1 MVDILI
7 VGSGGR
13 EHALGWALRRSPTV
27 EKLYFA
33 PGNAGTAALGEN
45 LPIPADDIPAL
56 VEAARRLGIGLAVI
70 GPEVPLAAGVVDALA
85 AGGIRAFGPT
95 KDAAELESSK
105 AFAKTFMVEN
115 NIPTAQHASFTN
127 YISALKYLDTCKHPV
142 VVKADGLAAG
152 KGVIMCETRD
162 DAAAAVTHIL
172 RDSSFGAA
180 GSRVVIEERLTGP
193 ELSVLAF
200 CDGKT
205 AVLMPSARD
214 HKRIFDGDK
223 GPNTGG
229 MGVIA
234 PVPDADPALME
245 DIRRRV
251 IEPVLTG
258 MAARGTPFVG
268 VLFAGV
274 MLTPDG
280 IRTLEYNCRFGDP
293 ETQAILPLLETDLF
307 KILTACV
314 DGTLD
319 QTPVVW
325 SPGVC
330 ASVVIA
336 SHNYPGNPRR
346 GDLITLPE
354 TLPAGALAFHAG
366 TDVNADGNLITAGG
380 RVLAISAAGADL
392 EEALAAAYQGVE
404 AVWFEG
410 MQFRRD
416 IGRTGQSAY
425 ARAGVDIHAGT
436 RATELMKT
444 SIRSTYNRAVL
455 SDTGSFGG
463 LYDASALKNMA
474 APVLVAS
481 TDGVGTKTMVAAR
494 MNRWDTIG
502 QDLVNHCINDILV
515 QAARPLFFLDYVAAS
530 KLNPEQIA
538 SVVAGVAQACREAGC
553 ALLGGETAE
562 MPGVYQPGEIDL
574 AGTLVGVVERDL
586 LLDGSKIQVGDV
598 LLGLPSSGL
607 HTNGFSL
614 ARMALGKL
622 DWDAARPELGGKSIG
637 EALLAVHRP
646 YIAQFDALQAAGVE
660 IRGLAHITGGGVYD
674 NLPRILPSGT
684 AAAIQRGTWPEPP
697 IFGLI
702 ARHSGATPQDLF
714 HALNMGLGMLVVV
727 PSHQA
732 DSALAAL
739 PGDCYR
745 VGRITTGSRVVTVE
759 NLYES

>member
-27 EKLYFA
+27 GKLFFA

-45 LPIPADDIPAL
+45 LSTSPENIPAIVKAAQQTGVGL
-56 VEAARRLGIGLAVI
+56 VVI
-70 GPEVPLAAGVVDALA
+70 GPEIPLAAGIVDALNA
-85 AGGIRAFGPT
+85 VGIRAFGPT
-95 KDAAELESSK
+95 RAAAELESSK
-105 AFAKTFMVEN
+105 AFAKAFMVEN
-115 NIPTAQHASFTN
+115 NIPTAQHASFTD
-127 YISALKYLDTCKHPV
+127 YISALKYLETCKHPV

-162 DAAAAVTHIL
+162 DAAAAVSHIL

-180 GSRVVIEERLTGP
+180 GNRVVIEERLTGP

-205 AVLMPSARD
+205 AILMPVARD

-234 PVPDADPALME
+234 PVPNVSSNLMDE
-245 DIRRRV
+245 IQHTV

-258 MAARGTPFVG
+258 MVARGTPFVG
-268 VLFAGV
+268 VLFAGL

-293 ETQAILPLLETDLF
+293 ETQAILPLLQTDLLA
-307 KILTACV
+307 ILQACI
-314 DGTLD
+314 DGQLHR
-319 QTPVVW
+319 QPVVW
-325 SPGVC
+325 SDGAC
-330 ASVVIA
+330 AAIVIA
-336 SHNYPGNPRR
+336 AHNYPGTPRQ
-346 GDLITLPE
+346 GDVITLPD
-354 TLPAGALAFHAG
+354 TLPAGAIAFHAG
-366 TDVNADGNLITAGG
+366 TGINANGALVTAGG

-392 EEALAAAYQGVE
+392 DNALASAYQGVE
-404 AVWFEG
+404 AIWFDG

-416 IGRTGQSAY
+416 IGRTGNAY
-425 ARAGVDIHAGT
+425 ARAGVDIGAGT
-436 RATELMKT
+436 RATELMKE
-444 SIRSTYNRAVL
+444 SVRSTYNRAVL

-463 LYDASALKNMA
+463 LYDASALKEMV

-502 QDLVNHCINDILV
+502 QDLVNHCVNDILV
-515 QAARPLFFLDYVAAS
+515 QAARPLFFLDYVASS

-538 SVVAGVAQACREAGC
+538 SVVAGVAQACREVGC
-553 ALLGGETAE
+553 VLLGGETAE
-562 MPGVYQPGEIDL
+562 MPGVYQPGELDL
-574 AGTLVGVVERDL
+574 AGTLVGVVERSV
-586 LLDGSKIQVGDV
+586 LLDGSTIQVGDV
-598 LLGLPSSGL
+598 ILALPSNGL
-607 HTNGFSL
+607 HTNGYSL
-614 ARMALGKL
+614 ARLALGKL
-622 DWDAARPELGGKSIG
+622 DWDASQPELGGQSIG
-637 EALLAVHRP
+637 AALLAVHRP
-646 YIAQFDALQAAGVE
+646 YLAHFDKLTSAGVI

-674 NLPRILPSGT
+674 NLPRILPNG
-684 AAAIQRGTWPEPP
+684 AAAMIERGTWPEPP

-702 ARHSGATPQDLF
+702 ARHSGASPQELF

-727 PSHQA
+727 PPEHVEVA
-732 DSALAAL
+732 LSALA
-739 PGDCYR
+739 GDCYH
-745 VGRITTGSRVVTVE
+745 VGRITSGSRAVTVE
-759 NLYES
+759 NLYG

>member
-27 EKLYFA
+27 GKLFFA
-33 PGNAGTAALGEN
+33 PGNAGTAALGDN
-45 LPIPADDIPAL
+45 LPIPAEDIPAL
-56 VEAARRLGIGLAVI
+56 VEAARQLAVGLVVI
-70 GPEVPLAAGVVDALA
+70 GPEVPLAAGVVDALNA
-85 AGGIRAFGPT
+85 AGIRAFGPT
-95 KDAAELESSK
+95 QAAAELESSK

-115 NIPTAQHASFTN
+115 DIPTAQHASFTN

-172 RDSSFGAA
+172 RDSTFGAA

-205 AVLMPSARD
+205 AILMPPARD
-214 HKRIFDGDK
+214 HKRIFEGDR

-234 PVPDADPALME
+234 PVSDANPALID

-293 ETQAILPLLETDLF
+293 ETQAILPLLETDFLT
-307 KILTACV
+307 ILMACV
-314 DGTLD
+314 EGTLD

-325 SPGVC
+325 SPGAC
-330 ASVVIA
+330 AAVVIA
-336 SHNYPGNPRR
+336 AHNYPGNPRR
-346 GDLITLPE
+346 GDVISVPDV
-354 TLPAGALAFHAG
+354 LPAGAIAFHAG
-366 TDVNADGNLITAGG
+366 TTINTNGALVTAGG

-404 AVWFEG
+404 AVWFDG

-416 IGRTGQSAY
+416 IGRSDQSAY
-425 ARAGVDIHAGT
+425 ARAGVDIQAGT
-436 RATELMKT
+436 RATDLMKA
-444 SIRSTYNRAVL
+444 SVRSTYNRAVL
-455 SDTGSFGG
+455 SETGSFGG
-463 LYDASALKNMA
+463 LYDASALKAMA

-502 QDLVNHCINDILV
+502 QDLVNHCVNDILV

-538 SVVAGVAQACREAGC
+538 TVVAGVAQACREVGC

-574 AGTLVGVVERDL
+574 AGTLVGVVERGL
-586 LLDGSKIQVGDV
+586 LLDGSRIAVGDV
-598 LLGLPSSGL
+598 VLGIPSSGL

-622 DWDAARPELGGKSIG
+622 DWDAPQPELNGQTVGA
-637 EALLAVHRP
+637 ALLAVHRP
-646 YIAQFDALQAAGVE
+646 YLAQFDALQAAGVE

-684 AAAIQRGTWPEPP
+684 AAVLQRGTWPEPP

-702 ARHSGATPQDLF
+702 ARHSGAPSQDLF

-727 PSHQA
+727 PPTQA
-732 DSALAAL
+732 ETALAAL

-745 VGRITTGSRVVTVE
+745 VGVITSGSRVVTVE
-759 NLYES
+759 GLYE

>member
-1 MVDILI
+1 MDILI

-13 EHALGWALRRSPTV
+13 EHALGWALRRSSNV
-27 EKLYFA
+27 GKLFFA
-33 PGNAGTAALGEN
+33 PGNAGTANIGQN
-45 LPIPADDIPAL
+45 LTVSAEDIPAIVQAAQQTGVGL
-56 VEAARRLGIGLAVI
+56 VVI
-70 GPEVPLAAGVVDALA
+70 GPEVPLAAGVVDALNA
-85 AGGIRAFGPT
+85 NGIRAFGPSQ
-95 KDAAELESSK
+95 AAAQLESSK

-115 NIPTAQHASFTN
+115 NIPTAQHASFTD
-127 YISALKYLDTCKHPV
+127 YISALKYLETCKHPV

-172 RDSSFGAA
+172 RDSTFGAA
-180 GSRVVIEERLTGP
+180 GSRVVIEERLSGP

-205 AVLMPSARD
+205 AVLMPPARD

-229 MGVIA
+229 MGAFA
-234 PVPDADPALME
+234 PVPDVTPDVMD
-245 DIRRRV
+245 DIQRRV
-251 IEPVLTG
+251 IEPVLVG

-268 VLFAGV
+268 ILFAGL

-293 ETQAILPLLETDLF
+293 ETQAILPLLQTDLLA
-307 KILTACV
+307 ILLACV
-314 DGTLD
+314 DGTLN
-319 QTPVVW
+319 QQPVVW
-325 SPGVC
+325 LDGAC

-336 SHNYPGNPRR
+336 AHNYPGTPRK
-346 GDLITLPE
+346 GDPITLPD
-354 TLPAGALAFHAG
+354 TLPAGAIAFHAG
-366 TDVNADGNLITAGG
+366 TGQNANGALVTSGG
-380 RVLAISAAGADL
+380 RVLAVSAAGADL
-392 EEALAAAYQGVE
+392 NAALAAAYQGVE

-416 IGRTGQSAY
+416 IGRTGESAY
-425 ARAGVDIHAGT
+425 ARAGVDIHAGN
-436 RATELMKT
+436 RATELMKA
-444 SIRSTYNRAVL
+444 SVRSTYNGAVL

-463 LYDASALKNMA
+463 LYDASSLKNMT

-515 QAARPLFFLDYVAAS
+515 QAARPLFFLDYVASS

-538 SVVAGVAQACREAGC
+538 SVVAGVAQACRAAGC

-562 MPGVYQPGEIDL
+562 MPGVYQPGELDL
-574 AGTLVGVVERDL
+574 AGTIVGVVERGV
-586 LLDGSKIQVGDV
+586 LLDGSTIQIGDV
-598 LLGLPSSGL
+598 ILGIPSSGL

-622 DWDAARPELGGKSIG
+622 DWDAPQPELGGQTIG
-637 EALLAVHRP
+637 AALLAVHRP
-646 YIAQFDALQAAGVE
+646 YLAHFDALKTAGVE

-674 NLPRILPSGT
+674 NLPRILPNGT
-684 AAAIQRGTWPEPP
+684 AATIERGTWPEPP
-697 IFGLI
+697 IFTLI
-702 ARHSGATPQDLF
+702 ARHSGATPHDLF
-714 HALNMGLGMLVVV
+714 HALNMGLGMLVVI
-727 PSHQA
+727 PAAHA
-732 DSALAAL
+732 ETALSALS
-739 PGDCYR
+739 GDCYR
-745 VGRITTGSRVVTVE
+745 VGHITSGNRVVTVE
-759 NLYES
+759 HLYE

>member
-27 EKLYFA
+27 EKLTFA

-45 LPIPADDIPAL
+45 LPIPAEDIPAL
-56 VEAARRLGIGLAVI
+56 VEAATRLNVGLVVI
-70 GPEVPLAAGVVDALA
+70 GPEVPLAAGVVDALTA
-85 AGGIRAFGPT
+85 AGIRVFGPT
-95 KDAAELESSK
+95 QDAAELESSK
-105 AFAKTFMVEN
+105 TFAKAFMVEN
-115 NIPTAQHASFTN
+115 GIPTAQHASFTN
-127 YISALKYLDTCKHPV
+127 YILALKYLDTCKHPV

-172 RDSSFGAA
+172 RDSTFGAA
-180 GSRVVIEERLTGP
+180 GNGVVIEERLIGP

-214 HKRIFDGDK
+214 HKRISDGDK

-234 PVPDADPALME
+234 PVPDADPALMD

-268 VLFAGV
+268 VLFAGI

-293 ETQAILPLLETDLF
+293 ETQAILPLLETDLLD
-307 KILTACV
+307 ILNACV

-319 QTPVVW
+319 QQTVVW
-325 SPGVC
+325 SAGVC
-330 ASVVIA
+330 ASVVMA
-336 SHNYPGNPRR
+336 AHNYPGNPRR
-346 GDLITLPE
+346 GDKISLPDE
-354 TLPAGALAFHAG
+354 LPAGAVAFHAG
-366 TDVNADGNLITAGG
+366 TARDADGQLVTAGG
-380 RVLAISAAGADL
+380 RVLAISATGSTLD
-392 EEALAAAYQGVE
+392 EALAAAYQGVE
-404 AVWFEG
+404 AVSFDG

-436 RATELMKT
+436 RATDLMKT

-463 LYDASALKNMA
+463 LYDASAIKAMT

-494 MNRWDTIG
+494 MNRWNTIG

-574 AGTLVGVVERDL
+574 AGTIVGAVERGL
-586 LLDGSKIQVGDV
+586 LMDGSTIQVGDV
-598 LLGLPSSGL
+598 VLALPSSGL

-614 ARMALGKL
+614 ARMALGNL
-622 DWDAARPELGGKSIG
+622 DWDAPQPELGDASIG

-646 YIAQFDALQAAGVE
+646 YIAQFDALLAAGIEV
-660 IRGLAHITGGGVYD
+660 RGLAHITGGGVYD
-674 NLPRILPSGT
+674 NLPRILPAGT
-684 AAAIQRGTWPEPP
+684 AAVIQRGTWPEPP

-702 ARHSGATPQDLF
+702 AHHSEATPQDLF
-714 HALNMGLGMLVVV
+714 HALNMGLGMLVIV
-727 PSHQA
+727 PPHQA
-732 DSALAAL
+732 EAAL
-739 PGDCYR
+739 TALSGDCYR
-745 VGRITTGSRVVTVE
+745 VGRITAGNRVVTVE
-759 NLYES
+759 NLYE